1 MLPAPLT
8 KQQIATDTKTLQNL
22 ATATLDVKGMMCAGC
37 VSAVERQLT
46 QNEGVASAGVN
57 LVTGVAVI
65 KYNPQTVTPETLATK
80 LTSIGFPSQLRTP
93 NQTVSLP
100 STQQSEKQNQ
110 GLLIAAILLFLS
122 TIGHLDHLG
131 FTPLPV
137 LTNIWIHWG
146 LATLTLAFPARNILI
161 DGFRAFWHKIPNMN
175 TLVSLGSLS
184 AYITSTV
191 ALLFPQL
198 GWECFFDEPVMLL
211 GFIILGRTLEA
222 KARHRAVAA
231 LKALIAL
238 QPLSAHLI
246 SNPSVAEDSGI
257 DIPVEQLRVG
267 EFVRVL
273 PGEKIPV
280 DGEIIAGNTSVDES
294 LLTGESLPVN
304 KATQDEVIAGS
315 INLTGAIAIK
325 VTRVGKDTTLAAII
339 SSVEDAQTRKAP
351 IQQLA
356 DRVAGYFAYGVMAFA
371 TLTFLFWYLLGTKI
385 WPNLTMGMSHGVHS
399 LATSGETSPL
409 LLSLKLAIAVLVI
422 ACPCALGLATP
433 TAILVGTSIGAER
446 GILIKGGD
454 VLQRV
459 HELDTIVFDKT
470 GTLTIGHPV
479 VTDFVVLQ
487 PDFTPQT
494 LLQLAATVESGT
506 NHPLGLGIQQAAQKD
521 NLPLLKGQNFF
532 TIAGIGVSA
541 TVEGKRVYLGTIQG
555 LMARGMSIPP
565 EVTEQ
570 VKAKTLEGKTV
581 VYLTVDSQLVGLIA
595 LQDTL
600 RPDAQVTIKSLQNMG
615 LDVALLTGD
624 NQQVAEAIA
633 QQAGIPRVFAQVVP
647 EEKTFVINFLQ
658 QTHHIVAM
666 VGDGINDAPALAQA
680 DVGFALSRST
690 DVARETA
697 GIVLTSDRLKDILTA
712 INLSRATFNK
722 IRQNLFWAMGYNLIA
737 IPIAAGVLLPS
748 YKILLN
754 PALAGGLMAF
764 SSVIVVTNS
773 LLLRNKFNHPENSDI
788 LSS

>member
-1 MLPAPLT
+1 MLQTPLN
-8 KQQIATDTKTLQNL
+8 QQEIATDTKTPQNL
-22 ATATLDVKGMMCAGC
+22 ATATLDVEKMMCAGC
-37 VSAVERQLT
+37 VGAVERQLT
-46 QNEGVASAGVN
+46 QNEGVTSACVN
-57 LVTGVAVI
+57 LLTEVAVV
-65 KYNPQTVTPETLATK
+65 KYDPQIITPETLAAK
-80 LTSIGFPSQLRTP
+80 LTSKGFPTQVRTP
-93 NQTVSLP
+93 NQTASLQ
-100 STQQSEKQNQ
+100 STQQKEKPNQ
-110 GLLIAAILLFLS
+110 GLLIATILLSLS

-137 LTNIWIHWG
+137 LTNIWIHWA
-146 LATLTLAFPARNILI
+146 LATLTLIFPARSILI

-175 TLVSLGSLS
+175 TLVSIGSLS
-184 AYITSTV
+184 AYITSTI

-222 KARHRAVAA
+222 KARDRAVSA

-246 SNPSVAEDSGI
+246 SNPSVTEDAGI

-267 EFVRVL
+267 ELVRVL

-280 DGEIIAGNTSVDES
+280 DGEIIAGDTSVDES
-294 LLTGESLPVN
+294 LLTGESLPVT
-304 KATQDEVIAGS
+304 KTTQEEVIAGS
-315 INLTGAIAIK
+315 INLSGVIAIK
-325 VTRVGKDTTLAAII
+325 ITRVGKDTTLAAII
-339 SSVEDAQTRKAP
+339 SSVEEAQTRKAP

-371 TLTFLFWYLLGTKI
+371 TLTFLFWDLFGTKI
-385 WPNLTMGMSHGVHS
+385 WPHLTMGMSHGIHS
-399 LATSGETSPL
+399 SVTSGETSPL

-459 HELDTIVFDKT
+459 HQLDTIVFDKT
-470 GTLTIGHPV
+470 GTLTMGRPV
-479 VTDFVVLQ
+479 VTDCL
-487 PDFTPQT
+487 PLKENLTPQT

-521 NLPLLKGQNFF
+521 NLPLLQAKNFF
-532 TIAGIGVSA
+532 TVAGIGVSA
-541 TVEGKRVYLGTIQG
+541 TLEGKRVYLGNITGVQGSKITIT
-555 LMARGMSIPP
+555 S

-581 VYLTVDSQLVGLIA
+581 VYLAVDQELVGLIC
-595 LQDTL
+595 LKDTL
-600 RPDAQVTIKSLQNMG
+600 RPDAQGTIKSLQNMG
-615 LDVALLTGD
+615 LDVVLLTGD
-624 NQQVAEAIA
+624 HQQVAEAIA

-647 EEKTFVINFLQ
+647 EEKTFLIKLLQ
-658 QTHHIVAM
+658 QNNNIVAM

-680 DVGFALSRST
+680 DVGFALAGST

-697 GIVLTSDRLKDILTA
+697 GIVLTSDRLKDILSA

-722 IRQNLFWAMGYNLIA
+722 IRQNLFWAMGYNLVA

-748 YKILLN
+748 YKVLLN
-754 PALAGGLMAF
+754 PALAGAFMAF

-773 LLLRNKFNHPENSDI
+773 LLLRKKFQ
-788 LSS
+788 